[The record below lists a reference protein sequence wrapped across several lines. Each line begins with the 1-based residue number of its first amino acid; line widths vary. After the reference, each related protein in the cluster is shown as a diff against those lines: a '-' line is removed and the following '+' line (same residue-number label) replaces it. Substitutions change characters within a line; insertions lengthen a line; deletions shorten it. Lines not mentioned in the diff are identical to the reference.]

1 MSGRTVSG
9 RTPSQAADPAGARAG
24 GGAGGGAGARASRA
38 QGERAESE
46 RAPGEQT
53 PGGWAGAQVAALRE
67 LLGRPLT
74 SYHLV
79 LGCSA
84 LLLALGLMMVLSASS
99 IEALQRTGN
108 PFYWFLKQVT
118 SVAIGLPLM
127 WVCSRLPQRFF
138 RLTGYPLMGLAILGL
153 LMVIF
158 LGQELL
164 GAQRWIVIGPFSVQ
178 PSEPAKLALVLW
190 GADLLATRARGGR
203 IEWRQL
209 LIPLMPGV
217 ALLAVLVM
225 IGRDLGTTFV
235 LMMIFLALLWVVG
248 APVRLFG
255 GILALLALATATMII
270 AEPYRLRRLTGFL
283 NPWETAQ
290 HEGFQSVQG
299 LMAMGS
305 GGWFGIGLGASR
317 QKWNYLPHAES
328 DFIFSIIG
336 EELGLLGTLV
346 VVALFGLLGYAGLRI
361 AMRTRD
367 PFVRLA
373 SAAATA
379 WVAGQAVVNIGA
391 VIGVFPVTGIPL
403 PLVSYGGSALLPTL
417 AALGMLL
424 SFAKREPGAAEALA
438 ARGPGPVARAL
449 SWLGLNARAW
459 RRPASPREAVRRTA
473 RPRTARVRT
482 TREQS
487 RERPREHPRESRE

>member
-1 MSGRTVSG
+1 MTGPATG
-9 RTPSQAADPAGARAG
+9 PAGAAP
-24 GGAGGGAGARASRA
+24 ARKTER
-38 QGERAESE
+38 QGSE
-46 RAPGEQT
+46 RQGSEHQGPE
-53 PGGWAGAQVAALRE
+53 PIGWAAAQLAALRE

-99 IEALQRTGN
+99 IEALQRTGD

-138 RLTGYPLMGLAILGL
+138 RLAGYPLMGLSILGL

-190 GADLLATRARGGR
+190 GADLLATRARAGR

-225 IGRDLGTTFV
+225 LGRDLGTTLV

-255 GILALLALATATMII
+255 GILALLVLATATMII
-270 AEPYRLRRLTGFL
+270 VEPYRLGRLTGFMHV
-283 NPWETAQ
+283 WETAQ
-290 HEGFQSVQG
+290 DEGFQSAQG
-299 LMAMGS
+299 LMAIGS
-305 GGWFGIGLGASR
+305 GGWFGLGLGAGR
-317 QKWNYLPHAES
+317 QKWNYVPHAES
-328 DFIFSIIG
+328 DFIFSILG
-336 EELGLLGTLV
+336 EELGLMGTLV

-361 AMRTRD
+361 AMRTKD
-367 PFVRLA
+367 PFVRL
-373 SAAATA
+373 SAAATTA
-379 WVAGQAVVNIGA
+379 WIAGQAVVNIGA

-424 SFAKREPGAAEALA
+424 SFAKQEPGAAEALA
-438 ARGPGPVARAL
+438 ARGPGPAARAL
-449 SWLGLNARAW
+449 SWLGLNGRAR
-459 RRPASPREAVRRTA
+459 RRPAASRAPSRRQAAQKA
-473 RPRTARVRT
+473 RPRTARNGTPRER
-482 TREQS
+482 TREN
-487 RERPREHPRESRE
+487 PREHPREHPREQGVT